1 MSFSSFKCED
11 ECRYIYIFF
20 SHNCED
26 ECSYWVAMKK
36 YGMSCF
42 QLLRKKVHHYI
53 ISVWFRLQLF
63 VAFLLYACNS
73 WSMEHNLSQW
83 RGFVKKPSFWNN
95 ITIRCFIYALLFG
108 DEWSCLHCDVWC
120 PYLVLSLLSSFFYL
134 FKYIAHT
141 LMLGC
146 QGWDLDAVSCIVKLF
161 PLIFGVIRQTL
172 SSLIT
177 SSSLPWSLFTLCC
190 Q

>member
-1 MSFSSFKCED
+1 MNVV
-11 ECRYIYIFF
+11 IGLP
-20 SHNCED
+20 
-26 ECSYWVAMKK
+26 WKK

-63 VAFLLYACNS
+63 AAFLLYAHNS

-83 RGFVKKPSFWNN
+83 HGFVKKPSFWNN

-120 PYLVLSLLSSFFYL
+120 PYLVLSLSSSFFYL

-172 SSLIT
+172 SSFDYFIE
-177 SSSLPWSLFTLCC
+177 SSMKSIHSVLSVVNLCRDLQLKLFEIIQRFWTFS
-190 Q
+190 